1 MREFILLALKSWTSP
16 DFDVLHLPE
25 AGRIDLVCRTIS
37 NTLWISNDLRRD
49 VILHVVMNGPKY
61 PPKVITIKGE
71 TLKGFEYDEIGLA
84 KKIKDALKK
93 GINLKMHE
101 SIEVSPG
108 FFISKN
114 SFESLVK
121 EKAVNNKIYYLHP
134 KGVDILESEIS
145 DDDNNVF
152 IFGDYIGL
160 PKKTEK
166 LLKDLGAIKLK
177 LGKTM
182 LFASHCPIVVN
193 YVLDRNIT
201 KIT

>member
-1 MREFILLALKSWTSP
+1 MREFILLSLKSKTSP
-16 DFDVLHLPE
+16 DFNLLDLPA
-25 AGRIDLVCRTIS
+25 AGRLDLVCRTIS

-49 VILHVVMNGPKY
+49 VILHVVMNGPKS
-61 PPKVITIKGE
+61 PPKIITIKGE

-84 KKIKDALKK
+84 KKIKNALKK
-93 GINLKMHE
+93 GLNLKMNE

-108 FFISKN
+108 FFITKN

-121 EKAVNNKIYYLHP
+121 EKVKTSNVYYLHN
-134 KGVDILESEIS
+134 KGEDILELSINDEQ
-145 DDDNNVF
+145 NNVF

-160 PKKTEK
+160 PRATEK
-166 LLKDLGAIKLK
+166 LLKQIGAKRLK

-193 YVLDRNIT
+193 YVLDRNLSN
-201 KIT
+201 